1 MFAET
6 GVGVGLSLAWC
17 GRGTGSS
24 LADELALLV
33 FLQYWPDDLGLLHS
47 WAAGSTPVSVSGTTP
62 AITDLNYALHYGA
75 L

>member
-1 MFAET
+1 MAM
-6 GVGVGLSLAWC
+6 
-17 GRGTGSS
+17 
-24 LADELALLV
+24 LV

-47 WAAGSTPVSVSGTTP
+47 GDAGSIPVSVSGTMP